1 MGGHP
6 VNSHLKRRHALL
18 GLLIAVFAA
27 LLILSIL
34 LAVTIGAV
42 KIPLGD
48 VYRIVLY
55 QSTHL
60 KIGEID
66 FLTKG
71 TMYEIVWNVRM
82 PRVIMGAV
90 IGILLA
96 VCGVVMQATV
106 ENPLADPYILG
117 ISSGASTGAVL
128 SLLVGSLPVIGRL
141 PLHTG
146 AFFGALFTAMLVFVF
161 GGNTIRS
168 GTTPLVLGMAVSAM
182 FTALTDL
189 IIFVTPDSKKVTSAM
204 FWMTGS
210 FAGVAWTDVAPAMI
224 ALAVGILVAVAIRRE
239 MDALL
244 MGEQMAR
251 NYGVNVTL
259 IKIVLIVTSTLL
271 TAVMVSMSGI
281 IGFVGLVI
289 PHVTRQLMGANH
301 GRMLP
306 IALLIVMIW
315 ADVIARVCVAPEE
328 LPVGVITAICGAPF
342 FLAMLR
348 KSRYSFGK

>member
-1 MGGHP
+1 M
-6 VNSHLKRRHALL
+6 LKNASRRLRW
-18 GLLIAVFAA
+18 
-27 LLILSIL
+27 L
-34 LAVTIGAV
+34 LAVTLAAMLCVSVALAINIGAV
-42 KIPLGD
+42 NINP
-48 VYRIVLY
+48 RI
-55 QSTHL
+55 
-60 KIGEID
+60 IFEIIVNRVTNTQL
-66 FLTKG
+66 FEPFWKSSQ
-71 TMYEIVWNVRM
+71 ESIVWNLRFPKVL
-82 PRVIMGAV
+82 VAGCCGAGLTLA
-90 IGILLA
+90 GIF
-96 VCGVVMQATV
+96 MQALTK
-106 ENPLADPYILG
+106 NPLADPYILG

-168 GTTPLVLGMAVSAM
+168 GTTRLVLVGMAVSAM

-306 IALLIVMIW
+306 IALLIGTIFMIW